1 MLDDAVYE
9 NKQIYFEEEASLD
22 IFPKPDMENFVQ
34 LQSHQDDLNQ
44 EPAELDRQL
53 QNLVLPEVRAMQDEL
68 KGLLT

>member
-34 LQSHQDDLNQ
+34 L
-44 EPAELDRQL
+44 
-53 QNLVLPEVRAMQDEL
+53 
-68 KGLLT
+68 